1 MVADFAQTSHS
12 FNTVAEFFV
21 VHERNLKMLYDY
33 VEQHN
38 DYFVKELLV
47 SIPHVTPLEVHEFME
62 YDRGMKIGNSGS
74 IFNIIKLFFN
84 NGKEDAEFLKAKFE
98 LIANRNKTII
108 MILNNSGF

>member
-12 FNTVAEFFV
+12 INTVAEFLV

-47 SIPHVTPLEVHEFME
+47 SIPHVTPLEVHEFIE
-62 YDRGMKIGNSGS
+62 YDRGMKISNRGNV
-74 IFNIIKLFFN
+74 FAIIKLFFN
-84 NGKEDAEFLKAKFE
+84 NGKEDKEVLKEKFD